1 MKKKAMET
9 RLIVRPLVGC
19 LTHTHFWEG
28 PCRAGNPADMTSE
41 KENAAAVSV
50 KGKNPGRDRF
60 EFRWVDRR
68 EEPFSPT
75 RTCRRSHADPT
86 ADAAISNII
95 REEKRRKRA
104 KARRGKRPG

>member
-1 MKKKAMET
+1 MET
-9 RLIVRPLVGC
+9 KK
-19 LTHTHFWEG
+19 
-28 PCRAGNPADMTSE
+28 

-104 KARRGKRPG
+104 KARRGKRPECRNENRDKNGNKGGEDKDAGSGC

>member
-1 MKKKAMET
+1 MET
-9 RLIVRPLVGC
+9 KK
-19 LTHTHFWEG
+19 
-28 PCRAGNPADMTSE
+28 

-104 KARRGKRPG
+104 KARRGKSRDAETTKIITREDKDAGGGC

>member
-1 MKKKAMET
+1 MET
-9 RLIVRPLVGC
+9 KK
-19 LTHTHFWEG
+19 
-28 PCRAGNPADMTSE
+28 

-104 KARRGKRPG
+104 KARRGKRPECRNENRDKNGNKKITREDKDAGSGC

>member
-1 MKKKAMET
+1 MET
-9 RLIVRPLVGC
+9 KK
-19 LTHTHFWEG
+19 
-28 PCRAGNPADMTSE
+28 

-50 KGKNPGRDRF
+50 KGKNPGHDRF

-104 KARRGKRPG
+104 KARRGKRPECRNENRDKNGNKKITREDKDAGSGC

>member
-1 MKKKAMET
+1 MET
-9 RLIVRPLVGC
+9 KK
-19 LTHTHFWEG
+19 
-28 PCRAGNPADMTSE
+28 

-95 REEKRRKRA
+95 REEKRRKQA
-104 KARRGKRPG
+104 KARRGKRPECRNENRDKNGNKKITREDKDAGGGC

>member
-1 MKKKAMET
+1 MET
-9 RLIVRPLVGC
+9 KK
-19 LTHTHFWEG
+19 
-28 PCRAGNPADMTSE
+28 

-50 KGKNPGRDRF
+50 KGKNPGHDRF

-86 ADAAISNII
+86 ADAAN
-95 REEKRRKRA
+95 
-104 KARRGKRPG
+104 

>member
-1 MKKKAMET
+1 MET
-9 RLIVRPLVGC
+9 KK
-19 LTHTHFWEG
+19 
-28 PCRAGNPADMTSE
+28 

-95 REEKRRKRA
+95 REEKRRKQA
-104 KARRGKRPG
+104 KARRGKRPECRNENRDKNGNKKITREDKDAGSGC

>member
-1 MKKKAMET
+1 MET
-9 RLIVRPLVGC
+9 KK
-19 LTHTHFWEG
+19 
-28 PCRAGNPADMTSE
+28 

-50 KGKNPGRDRF
+50 KGKNPGHDRF

-86 ADAAISNII
+86 ADAAIGNII
-95 REEKRRKRA
+95 REEKRRKQA
-104 KARRGKRPG
+104 KARRGKRPECRNENRDKNGNKKITREDKDAGSGC